1 MIKLRIKFQQ
11 ETGTTGVQLELVYL
25 TGAQKENSMV
35 PHRIGGKINFMF
47 PLSTFHGQD
56 EKEVVPV
63 QIMNQIA
70 SAQNILYPTD
80 FEPLGGWQFRLGG
93 VDLSDWNFFHFDF
106 ICLPKIMNGDYFT
119 IMVRR
124 CTV

>member
-1 MIKLRIKFQQ
+1 MIKFGIKFQQ
-11 ETGTTGVQLELVYL
+11 ETGTTGVQFKLVYL
-25 TGAQKENSMV
+25 AGAQKENSMV
-35 PHRIGGKINFMF
+35 LHRIGGKIYFMF

-80 FEPLGGWQFRLGG
+80 FEPLGGWQFRLRGT
-93 VDLSDWNFFHFDF
+93 DLSDWNFFHCDF
-106 ICLPKIMNGDYFT
+106 ICLPKIKIASYST